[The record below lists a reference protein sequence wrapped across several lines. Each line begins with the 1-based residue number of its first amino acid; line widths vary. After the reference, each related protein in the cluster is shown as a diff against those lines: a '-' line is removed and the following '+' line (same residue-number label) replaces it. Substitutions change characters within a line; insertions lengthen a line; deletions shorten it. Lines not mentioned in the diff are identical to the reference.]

1 MVNISPETRAKLIT
15 GAVSAVVAGGA
26 VEMINLVNHSPSQA
40 DIQAQ
45 QALNLTQVADAVDT
59 RLTQNAPLTPTVT
72 ATPSEIL
79 TSSPIAPTV
88 TVDAANC
95 SMGVGEG
102 CPTVFT
108 PAASTETA
116 TPTSTL
122 VPLTLTPNGLT
133 PTGVPVTPD
142 SATAFPGG
150 PAVETA
156 TATPAVPDI
165 LSNYPTLEAG
175 GTSPKF
181 EVVGVPSTVNVP
193 QNSDLTPNNG
203 VDQDGVDH
211 VSKLGQYT
219 GIASP
224 GVYYYDG
231 NRDSAAASDAANGT
245 NIVRDIDSGVCSV
258 QGSDTRINFGAGDNV
273 VAPINEGTFR
283 EVETAGGDW
292 TLHMPSGDVQIHLE
306 PQDNHAWMI
315 VVKGLTQDGVTPE
328 DRNISI
334 ERNGRDAFSNSTM
347 TGEGTF
353 MSQDMVDQIARSM
366 HTAEGAANSSGA
378 DGSKAVNMLYVDAN
392 TGSVSVFEVVFDAQ
406 GNPTSYKLVSTNTTV
421 TP

>member
-1 MVNISPETRAKLIT
+1 MSLSKSERVAVAAATLVGGTGVCLTGGLI
-15 GAVSAVVAGGA
+15 GGYVAGGLRA
-26 VEMINLVNHSPSQA
+26 QSIENDQMRKQLAARNRAAAPEPQKQEEGKDEQNLPGTQEQVDPLAQNSIPSSIPDVPEQRGTFT
-40 DIQAQ
+40 
-45 QALNLTQVADAVDT
+45 NLGEH
-59 RLTQNAPLTPTVT
+59 TPD
-72 ATPSEIL
+72 L
-79 TSSPIAPTV
+79 TSTGEPAIVQEELPQGAPQTSPEP
-88 TVDAANC
+88 
-95 SMGVGEG
+95 
-102 CPTVFT
+102 
-108 PAASTETA
+108 STESDVPQNTA
-116 TPTSTL
+116 PDQTPY
-122 VPLTLTPNGLT
+122 
-133 PTGVPVTPD
+133 
-142 SATAFPGG
+142 
-150 PAVETA
+150 PA
-156 TATPAVPDI
+156 
-165 LSNYPTLEAG
+165 LEAG

-181 EVVGVPSTVNVP
+181 EVVGVPNTVNIP

-203 VDQDGVDH
+203 ADQDGVDH
-211 VSKLGQYT
+211 VSKLGQFT

-245 NIVRDIDSGVCSV
+245 NIVHDIDSGVCSV

-315 VVKGLTQDGVTPE
+315 IVKGLTQDGVTPQ

-334 ERNGRDAFSNSTM
+334 EHNGRDAFSNSTM
-347 TGEGTF
+347 TGEGAF

-378 DGSKAVNMLYVDAN
+378 DGSKAVNILYVDAN
-392 TGSVSVFEVVFDAQ
+392 TGSVSVFEVVFDAA